1 MATLAPIRRS
11 LPHATAQASTWPRT
25 ARILD
30 ADGAYLSDVDV
41 PAPPRDGRLLLGV
54 VGEPA
59 ALLDQ
64 CFGRGD
70 RQVMS
75 DLGDVP
81 LEAWLE
87 TRWEGGHRVWW
98 IELDE

>member
-11 LPHATAQASTWPRT
+11 PPHTTAQASTWPRT

-30 ADGAYLSDVDV
+30 ADGAYLSDVDALGL
-41 PAPPRDGRLLLGV
+41 PCDGRLLLGA

-70 RQVMS
+70 RQVML
-75 DLGDVP
+75 DLEDAP
-81 LEAWLE
+81 LTGWLE

-98 IELDE
+98 IEPDD

>member
-1 MATLAPIRRS
+1 MARLAPIRRS
-11 LPHATAQASTWPRT
+11 PPYTTAPASTWPRT

-41 PAPPRDGRLLLGV
+41 PESPRDGRLLLGV
-54 VGEPA
+54 LGEPA
-59 ALLDQ
+59 ALLGQ

-70 RQVMS
+70 RQVML
-75 DLGDVP
+75 DLGDAI
-81 LEAWLE
+81 LEGWLG
-87 TRWEGGHRVWW
+87 TRWEGGYRVWW